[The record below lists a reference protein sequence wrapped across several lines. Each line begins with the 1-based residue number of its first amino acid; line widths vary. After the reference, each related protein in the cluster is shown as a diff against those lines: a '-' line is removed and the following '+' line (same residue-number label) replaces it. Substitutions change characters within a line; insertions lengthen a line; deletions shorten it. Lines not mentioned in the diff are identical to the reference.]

1 MQVPLSGRCWLRIVA
16 TLLVLLAVSSSHAD
30 VVVLSGE
37 EPTNERRPGFRIDAF
52 AIDVGAVNL
61 RKGDNG
67 LLLGA
72 SIGLGTMFSPW
83 VDFSLGGRYW
93 TADIDRTEFD
103 DTASGSVTNASIHP
117 DLRLHTGTMG
127 RFRPYLVAGPAFQ
140 FVSAD
145 IPDDTS
151 LEDALGGF
159 RVGMDGGLGVALIGG
174 KVDFRLEGR
183 REFVEDVG
191 NWNLALGF
199 GIWPE
204 TRARRAPTLSVAAT
218 PAPAPAATFEAP
230 AAPRAAATPPAPSS
244 TKSELEPLVREL
256 IQDNQT
262 LRSELEA
269 MRSEMATRKEA
280 PIPTPAP
287 EPPPVP
293 APARPAPSG
302 PSLRVSLE
310 RAAALSSGTSVEATS
325 LGFRYVLGGPLTF
338 ESGSSRLA
346 SGAREDLRRLA
357 VALLR
362 FPETEIV
369 VEGHTDSSG
378 SAARNLALSEERALS
393 VRNEL
398 VLLGVDPI
406 RISSRGHGSTSP
418 ITDNAT
424 SEARSRNRRVEVHI
438 LESGDDEPGAR

>member
-1 MQVPLSGRCWLRIVA
+1 L
-16 TLLVLLAVSSSHAD
+16 
-30 VVVLSGE
+30 
-37 EPTNERRPGFRIDAF
+37 
-52 AIDVGAVNL
+52 
-61 RKGDNG
+61 
-67 LLLGA
+67 
-72 SIGLGTMFSPW
+72 

-93 TADIDRTEFD
+93 SADIDRTEFE
-103 DTASGSVTNASIHP
+103 DTASGSVTNVSVHP

-174 KVDFRLEGR
+174 RFDFRLEGR

-191 NWNLALGF
+191 NWNLVLGI

-204 TRARRAPTLSVAAT
+204 TRAHRAPTISVAAA
-218 PAPAPAATFEAP
+218 PAPAPIATFAAP
-230 AAPRAAATPPAPSS
+230 AAPPAAATPPAPSS

-269 MRSEMATRKEA
+269 MRSEMATRNEA

-293 APARPAPSG
+293 APAPTPVPTG

-378 SAARNLALSEERALS
+378 SAPRNLALSEERALS

-406 RISSRGHGSTSP
+406 RITSRGHGSTSP

-424 SEARSRNRRVEVHI
+424 PEARSRNRRVEVHI
-438 LESGDDEPGAR
+438 LESGDGERGVR